1 MSQTFT
7 DSNILDEETLWKDLN
22 ELASVAVYP
31 VKRSFFKYVETDDL
45 KQAALEYAVKR
56 KKKIEDYLNRDS
68 KVERKRGEGAVI
80 TLLRRAA
87 ERYARK
93 EKAVALGYEPED
105 EYFYFQS
112 LVENLIQIWS
122 SGDYDLAGQ
131 VLDPAQ
137 MIGKKAKKVLSEGGN
152 LLALVSD
159 IDQAMKSLDKRTI
172 ACLRMRYADQM
183 SLREIAE
190 MFEVTPQ
197 RIEQIIG
204 RGFDKVVR
212 DLGGRSPYSYQR

>member
-1 MSQTFT
+1 MS
-7 DSNILDEETLWKDLN
+7 DEEEFWKYLN
-22 ELASVAVYP
+22 ELAGIAVYP
-31 VKRSFFKYVETDDL
+31 VKRSFHKYVETEDL
-45 KQAALEYAVKR
+45 KQAALEYSVKR
-56 KKKIEDYLNRDS
+56 KKKIQDYLNRES
-68 KVERKRGEGAVI
+68 KVERKRGESAVI

-93 EKAVALGYEPED
+93 EKAVASGYEAED

-122 SGDYDLAGQ
+122 TGDYDLAGQ

-137 MIGKKAKKVLSEGGN
+137 MSGQKIKRVLSEGGN

-159 IDQAMKSLDKRTI
+159 IDQAMKILDKRTI
-172 ACLRMRYADQM
+172 ACLRMRFADQM

-197 RIEQIIG
+197 RIEQIIN
-204 RGFDKVVR
+204 RGFGRIVKE
-212 DLGGRSPYSYQR
+212 LGGRSPYGFRK